1 MLTGKKLCKWNAEKR
16 RTVMPSELKESLVGE
31 GYGEK
36 LVVVKSMYEKC
47 LYVYSEA
54 EWQSH
59 VEKLRNIPQKT
70 RDKIW
75 ALRHYVGG
83 AVKCDIDVQGR
94 FVLPKDEVFQA
105 TGEDGLLE
113 YAGLLD
119 VEEVII
125 QGNINH
131 AEIWSKANM
140 EAYDQEARERA
151 GAPSNEDV
159 MKAFSD
165 ELLEY
170 MF

>member
-31 GYGEK
+31 GNGEK

-47 LYVYSEA
+47 LYVYSET
-54 EWQSH
+54 EWKNH
-59 VEKLRNIPQKT
+59 VEKLRDIPQKT
-70 RDKIW
+70 KDKIW

-83 AVKCDIDVQGR
+83 AVQCDIDVQGR

-105 TGEDGLLE
+105 TGETGLCE

-119 VEEVII
+119 ETEVII

-131 AEIWSKANM
+131 AEIWSRKNI
-140 EAYDQEARERA
+140 EEYDNEARERA
-151 GAPSNEDV
+151 GVKSNEDV